1 MSSLPILHFNDV
13 YRVTKQKIQGSK
25 ETIDVT
31 QFAELLDS
39 LRDNWPKRSDGKR
52 DGLVLFSGDLFS
64 PSVESTVTRG
74 SHMVPV
80 MNHISPDVSLTG
92 NHDFDFGYPHLC
104 KLIDDCTFP
113 WVLSNIID
121 TDTNSAPDKLTKY
134 QVLERNGVKVGVIGL
149 VEEEWIA
156 TVASWPPNFKYES
169 MAEVT
174 KVLSRELRDPEGPH
188 KCDIILALTHARLP
202 NDIELAKQVL
212 AHSKLSK
219 DSSNS
224 HGADVLFGGH
234 DHMYYVGRGA
244 QTWDN
249 YDLNSTCLGSEEDD
263 GVFLVKSGTDFR
275 DLSELTLE
283 LEDTPEGSVRGKI
296 VTAIRGIRHS
306 IQPSQPASPA
316 LTSIIKN
323 QLDSVSSSL
332 SEPICHSLT
341 EWNAKSDVV
350 RTDESALGD
359 WMADVLRHAYDDAL
373 CVKGGGPAD
382 GVLICGGTLRGDSVY
397 SGDISLGDLLE
408 ILPFE
413 DPIVV
418 QALDGE
424 SIWNALEAGLST
436 WPAQEGYV
444 QLYIFESANDGKVRR
459 FPIVSGIRVEWDSR
473 LAPGNRVKGIWLAEQ
488 EVASDGSVHS
498 KNGQPIKR
506 DASHTYRI
514 VTREYMAAGHDGYDA
529 LKGKPYLID
538 DENGVIMSSI
548 VRRYLLGSQYIHT
561 FKAHK
566 SEHAPNF
573 LSSSSVHTISKA
585 KQRWL
590 KAAEMIVNF
599 ERQRAPTVHSVAEIG
614 DALRIAQREH
624 MTDIDRFDGVKARCG
639 KASQSKGNMDLVVVA
654 PVIDGRLKDLG
665 RA

>member
-39 LRDNWPKRSDGKR
+39 LRDNWPKRSDGRR

-92 NHDFDFGYPHLC
+92 NHDFDVSLRFGYPHLC

-121 TDTNSAPDKLTKY
+121 TDTDSVPDKLTKY
-134 QVLERNGVKVGVIGL
+134 QVLERNGVKVGIIGL

-156 TVASWPPNFKYES
+156 TVASWPSNFKYES

-174 KVLSRELRDPEGPH
+174 KALSRELRDPEGPH

-219 DSSNS
+219 DSANS
-224 HGADVLFGGH
+224 HGADILFGGH
-234 DHMYYVGRGA
+234 DHMYYIGRGA
-244 QTWDN
+244 QKWDN
-249 YDLNSTCLGSEEDD
+249 YDLNNTCLGSEGDD
-263 GVFLVKSGTDFR
+263 GVYLVKSGTDFR
-275 DLSELTLE
+275 DLSELIIE
-283 LEDTPEGSVRGKI
+283 LEDTPEGNIRRKVVKY
-296 VTAIRGIRHS
+296 IRGIRHS
-306 IQPSQPASPA
+306 VQPSQPASPA

-341 EWNAKSDVV
+341 DWNAKSEVV
-350 RTDESALGD
+350 RTDESSLGD

-373 CVKGGGPAD
+373 CVKGAGPAD

-397 SGDISLGDLLE
+397 SGDITLGDLLE

-418 QALDGE
+418 QALEGE
-424 SIWNALEAGLST
+424 TIWNVLEAGLST
-436 WPAQEGYV
+436 WPAQEG
-444 QLYIFESANDGKVRR
+444 R
-459 FPIVSGIRVEWDSR
+459 FPIISGIRVEWDST

-488 EVASDGSVHS
+488 EVAADGSVNS
-498 KNGQPIKR
+498 KNGQPILR
-506 DASHTYRI
+506 DASQTYRI

-566 SEHAPNF
+566 SEHTPNF
-573 LSSSSVHTISKA
+573 LSSSSAHTISKA
-585 KQRWL
+585 KQRWI
-590 KAAEMIVNF
+590 KATEMIVNF
-599 ERQRAPTVHSVAEIG
+599 ERQRAPTNHSVSEIG
-614 DALRIAQREH
+614 EALRIAQREH
-624 MTDIDRFDGVKARCG
+624 MTYIDRFDGAKARCG
-639 KASQSKGNMDLVVVA
+639 KASQSKGMVDLVVVA
-654 PVIDGRLKDLG
+654 PAIDGRLKDLG

>member
-1 MSSLPILHFNDV
+1 MSSLSILHFNDV

-31 QFAELLDS
+31 QFGELLDS

-52 DGLVLFSGDLFS
+52 DGLVLFSGDVFS

-74 SHMVPV
+74 SHMVPI
-80 MNHISPDVSLTG
+80 MNHISPDASLTG
-92 NHDFDFGYPHLC
+92 NHDFDFGVSMLDSHFFEVINISYQYPHLC
-104 KLIDDCTFP
+104 KLIEDCTFP
-113 WVLSNIID
+113 WILSNIID
-121 TDTNSAPDKLTKY
+121 TDTNSTPDKLTKY
-134 QVLERNGVKVGVIGL
+134 QVFERNGVRVGIIGL

-174 KVLSRELRDPEGPH
+174 KSLSQELRDPEGPH
-188 KCDIILALTHARLP
+188 KCDIVLALTHARLP
-202 NDIELAKQVL
+202 NDVKLAKQVF
-212 AHSKLSK
+212 AHSKMTGESM
-219 DSSNS
+219 NS

-234 DHMYYVGRGA
+234 DHMYYIGRGA
-244 QTWDN
+244 GSWDN

-283 LEDTPEGSVRGKI
+283 LEDTPEGSIRRKVVKS
-296 VTAIRGIRHS
+296 IRGN
-306 IQPSQPASPA
+306 QPPSPA
-316 LTSIIKN
+316 LTRIIKN
-323 QLDSVSSSL
+323 QLDSVSSTL
-332 SEPICHSLT
+332 SEPICHTLT
-341 EWNAKSDVV
+341 EWNAKSDLV
-350 RTDESALGD
+350 RIDESALGD

-397 SGDISLGDLLE
+397 GPGDITLGDLLE

-418 QALDGE
+418 QALNGE
-424 SIWNALEAGLST
+424 AIWNALEAGLST
-436 WPAQEGYV
+436 WPAQEG
-444 QLYIFESANDGKVRR
+444 R
-459 FPIVSGIRVEWDSR
+459 FPIVSGIRIEWDSR
-473 LAPGNRVKGIWLAEQ
+473 LAPGSRVKGIWLAEQ
-488 EVASDGSVHS
+488 EVASDGSIHS
-498 KNGQPIKR
+498 KNGQPVIR
-506 DASHTYRI
+506 DANKTYRI

-529 LKGKPYLID
+529 LRGKPFLID

-561 FKAHK
+561 FKAQK
-566 SEHAPNF
+566 SDQAPSF
-573 LSSSSVHTISKA
+573 LSTSSIHTISKA

-599 ERQRAPTVHSVAEIG
+599 ERQRAPTGHSVGEIG

-624 MTDIDRFDGVKARCG
+624 MTDIDRFDGSKARCG
-639 KASQSKGNMDLVVVA
+639 RTLQSKGKVDLVVVA
-654 PVIDGRLKDLG
+654 PIVDGRLKDLG
-665 RA
+665 RV

>member
-1 MSSLPILHFNDV
+1 MSSLAILHFNDV

-39 LRDNWPKRSDGKR
+39 LRDNWSKRSDGKR

-92 NHDFDFGYPHLC
+92 NHDFDYPHLC

-113 WVLSNIID
+113 WILSNIID
-121 TDTNSAPDKLTKY
+121 TDTNSVPDKLTKY
-134 QVLERNGVKVGVIGL
+134 QVLERNNVKVGVIGL

-156 TVASWPPNFKYES
+156 TVASWPSNFKYEP

-174 KVLSRELRDPEGPH
+174 KALSRELRDPEGPH
-188 KCDIILALTHARLP
+188 KCDIVLALTHAR
-202 NDIELAKQVL
+202 
-212 AHSKLSK
+212 
-219 DSSNS
+219 
-224 HGADVLFGGH
+224 
-234 DHMYYVGRGA
+234 YYVGRGA

-283 LEDTPEGSVRGKI
+283 LEDTPQGSVRRK
-296 VTAIRGIRHS
+296 VVKSIRGIRHS
-306 IQPSQPASPA
+306 VQPSQPASPA

-397 SGDISLGDLLE
+397 SGDITLGDLLE

-436 WPAQEGYV
+436 WPSQEG
-444 QLYIFESANDGKVRR
+444 R

-473 LAPGNRVKGIWLAEQ
+473 LAPGNRINGIWLAEQ
-488 EVASDGSVHS
+488 EVGSDGSVHT
-498 KNGQPIKR
+498 KNGQPIER

-514 VTREYMAAGHDGYDA
+514 VTREYMATGHDGYDA

-561 FKAHK
+561 FKANK
-566 SEHAPNF
+566 SEHTPNF
-573 LSSSSVHTISKA
+573 LSSSSAQTISKV

-590 KAAEMIVNF
+590 KATEMIVNF
-599 ERQRAPTVHSVAEIG
+599 ERQRAPTGHSVAEIG

-624 MTDIDRFDGVKARCG
+624 MTDIDRFDGAKARCG
-639 KASQSKGNMDLVVVA
+639 KASQSKGKMDLVVVA
-654 PVIDGRLKDLG
+654 PMIDGRLKDLG

>member
-1 MSSLPILHFNDV
+1 MSSLSVLHFNDV

-52 DGLVLFSGDLFS
+52 DGLVLFSGDVFS

-104 KLIDDCTFP
+104 KLIDDCIFP

-121 TDTNSAPDKLTKY
+121 TDTNSVPDKLTKY
-134 QVLERNGVKVGVIGL
+134 QVLERSGVKVGVIGL

-156 TVASWPPNFKYES
+156 TVASWPSNFKYES
-169 MAEVT
+169 MVEVT
-174 KVLSRELRDPEGPH
+174 KALSQELRDPEGPH

-219 DSSNS
+219 GSANS

-234 DHMYYVGRGA
+234 DHMYYIGRGA

-249 YDLNSTCLGSEEDD
+249 YDLDSTCLGSEGDD
-263 GVFLVKSGTDFR
+263 GVFLIKSGTDFR

-283 LEDTPEGSVRGKI
+283 LEDTPGGSVRRKI
-296 VTAIRGIRHS
+296 VKSIRGIRHS
-306 IQPSQPASPA
+306 VRPSQPPSPA
-316 LTSIIKN
+316 LTSIIKK

-341 EWNAKSDVV
+341 EWNAKSDIV
-350 RTDESALGD
+350 RIDELNGPQSALGD

-373 CVKGGGPAD
+373 CVKGAGPAD

-397 SGDISLGDLLE
+397 GPGDITLGDLLE

-424 SIWNALEAGLST
+424 TIWNALEAGLST
-436 WPAQEGYV
+436 WPAQEG
-444 QLYIFESANDGKVRR
+444 R

-473 LAPGNRVKGIWLAEQ
+473 LAPGSRIKRIWLAEQ
-488 EVASDGSVHS
+488 EVASDGSIHS
-498 KNGQPIKR
+498 KNGQPVQR
-506 DASHTYRI
+506 DASRTYRI
-514 VTREYMAAGHDGYDA
+514 VTREYMASGHDGYDA
-529 LKGKPYLID
+529 LKGKPFLID

-561 FKAHK
+561 FKAQK
-566 SEHAPNF
+566 AEHTPNF
-573 LSSSSVHTISKA
+573 LSSSSAHTISKA

-590 KAAEMIVNF
+590 KAAEMVVNF
-599 ERQRAPTVHSVAEIG
+599 ERQRAPTGHSVAEIG

-624 MTDIDRFDGVKARCG
+624 MTDIDRFDGSKARCG
-639 KASQSKGNMDLVVVA
+639 RASQSKGKIDLVVVSLVA
-654 PVIDGRLKDLG
+654 DGRLKDLG

>member
-1 MSSLPILHFNDV
+1 M
-13 YRVTKQKIQGSK
+13 T
-25 ETIDVT
+25 
-31 QFAELLDS
+31 
-39 LRDNWPKRSDGKR
+39 
-52 DGLVLFSGDLFS
+52 
-64 PSVESTVTRG
+64 
-74 SHMVPV
+74 
-80 MNHISPDVSLTG
+80 
-92 NHDFDFGYPHLC
+92 
-104 KLIDDCTFP
+104 
-113 WVLSNIID
+113 
-121 TDTNSAPDKLTKY
+121 
-134 QVLERNGVKVGVIGL
+134 
-149 VEEEWIA
+149 
-156 TVASWPPNFKYES
+156 
-169 MAEVT
+169 EVT
-174 KVLSRELRDPEGPH
+174 KALSRELRDPKGPY

-212 AHSKLSK
+212 AHSKLTK
-219 DSSNS
+219 DSANS

-234 DHMYYVGRGA
+234 DHMYYIGRGA
-244 QTWDN
+244 QAWDN
-249 YDLNSTCLGSEEDD
+249 YDLNSTCLGSEGDD

-283 LEDTPEGSVRGKI
+283 LEDTPEGSVRRKI
-296 VTAIRGIRHS
+296 VKSIRGTRHS

-316 LTSIIKN
+316 LTRIIKN

-341 EWNAKSDVV
+341 EWNAKSDMV
-350 RTDESALGD
+350 RTDESSLGD

-382 GVLICGGTLRGDSVY
+382 GVLICGGTIRGDTVY
-397 SGDISLGDLLE
+397 GPGDITLGDLLE

-424 SIWNALEAGLST
+424 TIWDALEAGLST
-436 WPAQEGYV
+436 WPAQEG
-444 QLYIFESANDGKVRR
+444 R
-459 FPIVSGIRVEWDSR
+459 FPIISGIRVEWDSR
-473 LAPGNRVKGIWLAEQ
+473 LAPGSRVQGVWLAEQ
-488 EVASDGSVHS
+488 EVDSDGSVRS
-498 KNGQPIKR
+498 KNGEPIER
-506 DASHTYRI
+506 DTSHTYRI

-529 LKGKPYLID
+529 LKGKPFLID

-566 SEHAPNF
+566 SEHSPTF

-585 KQRWL
+585 KQRWI
-590 KAAEMIVNF
+590 KATEMIVNF
-599 ERQRAPTVHSVAEIG
+599 EKQRAPTSHSVAEIG

-624 MTDIDRFDGVKARCG
+624 MTDIDRFDGARARCG
-639 KASQSKGNMDLVVVA
+639 KVSQSKRNIDLVVVS
-654 PVIDGRLKDLG
+654 PVTDGRLKDLG

>member
-1 MSSLPILHFNDV
+1 MSSLSILHFNDV

-39 LRDNWPKRSDGKR
+39 LRDNWSKRPDGKR

-121 TDTNSAPDKLTKY
+121 TDINSVPDKLTKY
-134 QVLERNGVKVGVIGL
+134 QVIERNGVKVGVIGL
-149 VEEEWIA
+149 VEQEWIA
-156 TVASWPPNFKYES
+156 TVASWPSNFKYES

-174 KVLSRELRDPEGPH
+174 RTLSQELRDPEGPH

-219 DSSNS
+219 GSANS

-234 DHMYYVGRGA
+234 DHMYYIGRGA
-244 QTWDN
+244 HAWDN
-249 YDLNSTCLGSEEDD
+249 YDLNSTCLGSEDDD

-283 LEDTPEGSVRGKI
+283 LEDTPEGSVRRKL
-296 VTAIRGIRHS
+296 VKSVRGIRHS
-306 IQPSQPASPA
+306 VQPSQPASPA
-316 LTSIIKN
+316 LTNIIKS
-323 QLDSVSSSL
+323 QLETVSSSL

-350 RTDESALGD
+350 RTDESPLGD

-382 GVLICGGTLRGDSVY
+382 GVLICGGTLRGDSIY
-397 SGDISLGDLLE
+397 SGDITLGDLLE

-418 QALDGE
+418 QELDGE

-436 WPAQEGYV
+436 WPAQEG
-444 QLYIFESANDGKVRR
+444 R

-473 LAPGNRVKGIWLAEQ
+473 LAPGNRVKSIWLAEQ
-488 EVASDGSVHS
+488 EVGPDGNTRS
-498 KNGQPIKR
+498 KNGQPIER
-506 DASHTYRI
+506 DASRTYRI

-566 SEHAPNF
+566 SEHTSNF
-573 LSSSSVHTISKA
+573 LSSSSAQVISKA

-590 KAAEMIVNF
+590 KATEMIVNF
-599 ERQRAPTVHSVAEIG
+599 EKQRAPTGHSVAEIG

-624 MTDIDRFDGVKARCG
+624 MTDIDRFDGSKARCG
-639 KASQSKGNMDLVVVA
+639 RASQSKGKVDLVVVA

>member
-1 MSSLPILHFNDV
+1 
-13 YRVTKQKIQGSK
+13 
-25 ETIDVT
+25 
-31 QFAELLDS
+31 
-39 LRDNWPKRSDGKR
+39 
-52 DGLVLFSGDLFS
+52 
-64 PSVESTVTRG
+64 
-74 SHMVPV
+74 

-113 WVLSNIID
+113 WILSNIID
-121 TDTNSAPDKLTKY
+121 TDTNSVPDKLTKY
-134 QVLERNGVKVGVIGL
+134 QVLERNNVKVGVIGL

-156 TVASWPPNFKYES
+156 TVASWPSNFKYEP

-174 KVLSRELRDPEGPH
+174 KALSRELRDPEGPH
-188 KCDIILALTHARLP
+188 KCDI
-202 NDIELAKQVL
+202 DIELAKQVL

-219 DSSNS
+219 DSANS

-234 DHMYYVGRGA
+234 DHMLAYARI
-244 QTWDN
+244 
-249 YDLNSTCLGSEEDD
+249 CLERWTKIFPLVWEVKKTTG
-263 GVFLVKSGTDFR
+263 FLKSGTDFR

-283 LEDTPEGSVRGKI
+283 LEDTPQGSVRRK
-296 VTAIRGIRHS
+296 VVKSIRGIRHS
-306 IQPSQPASPA
+306 VQPSQPASPA

-397 SGDISLGDLLE
+397 SGDITLGDLLE

-436 WPAQEGYV
+436 WPSQEG
-444 QLYIFESANDGKVRR
+444 R

-473 LAPGNRVKGIWLAEQ
+473 LAPGNRINGIWLAEQ
-488 EVASDGSVHS
+488 EVGSDGSVHT
-498 KNGQPIKR
+498 KNGQPIER

-514 VTREYMAAGHDGYDA
+514 VTREYMATGHDGYDA

-561 FKAHK
+561 FKANK
-566 SEHAPNF
+566 SEHTPNF
-573 LSSSSVHTISKA
+573 LSSSSAQTISKV

-590 KAAEMIVNF
+590 KATEMIVNF
-599 ERQRAPTVHSVAEIG
+599 ERQRAPTGHSVAEIG

-624 MTDIDRFDGVKARCG
+624 MTDIDRFDGAKARCG
-639 KASQSKGNMDLVVVA
+639 KASQSKGKMDLVVVA
-654 PVIDGRLKDLG
+654 PMIDGRLKDLG

>member
-1 MSSLPILHFNDV
+1 MSSLSILHFNDV

-31 QFAELLDS
+31 QFGELLDS

-52 DGLVLFSGDLFS
+52 DGLVLFSGDVFS

-74 SHMVPV
+74 SHMVPI
-80 MNHISPDVSLTG
+80 MNHISPDASLTG
-92 NHDFDFGYPHLC
+92 NHDFDFGVSMLDSHFFEVINISYQYPHLC
-104 KLIDDCTFP
+104 KLIEDCTFP
-113 WVLSNIID
+113 WILSNIVD
-121 TDTNSAPDKLTKY
+121 TDTNSTPTNSLNTKCLN
-134 QVLERNGVKVGVIGL
+134 VMAL
-149 VEEEWIA
+149 EEWIA

-174 KVLSRELRDPEGPH
+174 KSLSQELRDPEGPH
-188 KCDIILALTHARLP
+188 KCDIVLALTHAR
-202 NDIELAKQVL
+202 
-212 AHSKLSK
+212 
-219 DSSNS
+219 
-224 HGADVLFGGH
+224 
-234 DHMYYVGRGA
+234 YYIGRGA
-244 QTWDN
+244 GSWDN

-283 LEDTPEGSVRGKI
+283 LEDTPEGSIRRKVVKS
-296 VTAIRGIRHS
+296 IRGN
-306 IQPSQPASPA
+306 QPPSPA
-316 LTSIIKN
+316 LTRIIKN
-323 QLDSVSSSL
+323 QLDSVSSTL
-332 SEPICHSLT
+332 SEPICHTLT
-341 EWNAKSDVV
+341 EWNAKSDLV
-350 RTDESALGD
+350 RIDESALGD

-397 SGDISLGDLLE
+397 GPGDITLGDLLE

-418 QALDGE
+418 QALNGE
-424 SIWNALEAGLST
+424 AIWNALEAGLST
-436 WPAQEGYV
+436 WPAQEG
-444 QLYIFESANDGKVRR
+444 R
-459 FPIVSGIRVEWDSR
+459 FPIVSGIRIEWDSR
-473 LAPGNRVKGIWLAEQ
+473 LAP
-488 EVASDGSVHS
+488 EVD
-498 KNGQPIKR
+498 KNGQPVIR
-506 DASHTYRI
+506 DANKTYRI

-529 LKGKPYLID
+529 LRGKPFLID

-561 FKAHK
+561 FKAQK
-566 SEHAPNF
+566 SDQAPSF
-573 LSSSSVHTISKA
+573 LSTSSIHTISKA

-599 ERQRAPTVHSVAEIG
+599 ERQRAPTGHSVGEIG

-624 MTDIDRFDGVKARCG
+624 MTDIDRFDGSKARCG
-639 KASQSKGNMDLVVVA
+639 RTLQFKGKVDLVVVA
-654 PVIDGRLKDLG
+654 PIVDGRLKDLG
-665 RA
+665 RV

>member
-1 MSSLPILHFNDV
+1 MSSLSILHFNDV

-39 LRDNWPKRSDGKR
+39 LRDNWPKRFDGER

-80 MNHISPDVSLTG
+80 MNHIFPDVSLTG

-104 KLIDDCTFP
+104 KLIEDCAFP
-113 WVLSNIID
+113 WVLSNIVD
-121 TDTNSAPDKLTKY
+121 TDTNSVPDKLTKY
-134 QVLERNGVKVGVIGL
+134 QVLERSGIKVGVIGL

-156 TVASWPPNFKYES
+156 TVASWPSNFKYES
-169 MAEVT
+169 MVEAT
-174 KVLSRELRDPEGPH
+174 KALSRELRDPEGPH

-212 AHSKLSK
+212 AHSKFSK
-219 DSSNS
+219 DSANI
-224 HGADVLFGGH
+224 HGADVLLGGH
-234 DHMYYVGRGA
+234 DHMYYIGRGA
-244 QTWDN
+244 RTWDN
-249 YDLNSTCLGSEEDD
+249 YDLNSTCLGSEGDD
-263 GVFLVKSGTDFR
+263 GAFLVKSGTDFR

-283 LEDTPEGSVRGKI
+283 LEDTPEGSIRRKI
-296 VTAIRGIRHS
+296 VKSIRGIRHS
-306 IQPSQPASPA
+306 VQPSQPPSPA
-316 LTSIIKN
+316 LTSIIKK

-341 EWNAKSDVV
+341 EWNAKSDIV
-350 RTDESALGD
+350 RIDESALGD

-397 SGDISLGDLLE
+397 GPGDITLGDLLE

-424 SIWNALEAGLST
+424 TIWNALEAGLST
-436 WPAQEGYV
+436 WPAQEG
-444 QLYIFESANDGKVRR
+444 R
-459 FPIVSGIRVEWDSR
+459 FPIVAGIRVEWDSR
-473 LAPGNRVKGIWLAEQ
+473 LAPGGRVKGIWLAEQ
-488 EVASDGSVHS
+488 ELASDGSIHS
-498 KNGQPIKR
+498 KNGQPVQR

-514 VTREYMAAGHDGYDA
+514 VTREYMASGHDGYDA
-529 LKGKPYLID
+529 LKGKPFLID

-561 FKAHK
+561 FKAQK
-566 SEHAPNF
+566 AEHTPNF
-573 LSSSSVHTISKA
+573 LSSSSAHTISKS

-599 ERQRAPTVHSVAEIG
+599 ERQRAPTGHSVAEIG

-624 MTDIDRFDGVKARCG
+624 MTDIDRFDGSKARCG
-639 KASQSKGNMDLVVVA
+639 KASQSKGKIDLVVVS
-654 PVIDGRLKDLG
+654 PVADGRLRDLG
-665 RA
+665 RV

>member
-1 MSSLPILHFNDV
+1 MSSLSILHFNDV

-121 TDTNSAPDKLTKY
+121 TDTNSVPDKLTRY
-134 QVLERNGVKVGVIGL
+134 QVLERNGVKIGVIGL

-156 TVASWPPNFKYES
+156 TVASWPSNFRYES
-169 MAEVT
+169 MAEVA
-174 KVLSRELRDPEGPH
+174 KALSQELREGPH

-219 DSSNS
+219 GSSNI
-224 HGADVLFGGH
+224 HGVDVLFGGH
-234 DHMYYVGRGA
+234 DHMYYIGRGA

-249 YDLNSTCLGSEEDD
+249 YDPNSTCLGSEGDD

-283 LEDTPEGSVRGKI
+283 LEDTPEGSIRRKI
-296 VTAIRGIRHS
+296 VKSIQGIRHS
-306 IQPSQPASPA
+306 VKPSQPASPA
-316 LTSIIKN
+316 LARIIKD

-332 SEPICHSLT
+332 SDPICHSLT
-341 EWNAKSDVV
+341 EWNAKSDLL

-373 CVKGGGPAD
+373 CTQGGDPAD
-382 GVLICGGTLRGDSVY
+382 GVLICGGTIRGDSIY
-397 SGDISLGDLLE
+397 GPGDITLGDLLE

-424 SIWNALEAGLST
+424 TIWNALEAGLST
-436 WPAQEGYV
+436 WPAQEG
-444 QLYIFESANDGKVRR
+444 R

-473 LAPGNRVKGIWLAEQ
+473 LAPGNRVKGIWLAQQ
-488 EVASDGSVHS
+488 EIGSDGSVRS
-498 KNGQPIKR
+498 EKGQAVER

-514 VTREYMAAGHDGYDA
+514 VTREYMAAGHDGYDV
-529 LKGKPYLID
+529 LKGKPFLID

-561 FKAHK
+561 FKAQK
-566 SEHAPNF
+566 AEHVPKF
-573 LSSSSVHTISKA
+573 LSSSSARTISKA

-599 ERQRAPTVHSVAEIG
+599 EKQRAPTSHSVAEIG

-624 MTDIDRFDGVKARCG
+624 MTEIDRFDGAKARCG
-639 KASQSKGNMDLVVVA
+639 RASKSKGNIDLVVVSPA
-654 PVIDGRLKDLG
+654 ADGRLKDLG

>member
-1 MSSLPILHFNDV
+1 MSSLEILHFNDV

-31 QFAELLDS
+31 QFGELLDS

-52 DGLVLFSGDLFS
+52 DGLVLFSGDVFS

-113 WVLSNIID
+113 WVLSNIVD
-121 TDTNSAPDKLTKY
+121 TDVSSTPDKLTRY
-134 QVLERNGVKVGVIGL
+134 QIFERNGVRVGVIGL

-156 TVASWPPNFKYES
+156 TVASWPSNFKYES
-169 MAEVT
+169 MAEVAKT
-174 KVLSRELRDPEGPH
+174 LSQELRDPEGPH
-188 KCDIILALTHARLP
+188 KCDIILALTHARLL
-202 NDIELAKQVL
+202 NDIKLAKEVL
-212 AHSKLSK
+212 AHSKLTS
-219 DSSNS
+219 DSVNC
-224 HGADVLFGGH
+224 HGVDVLFGGH
-234 DHMYYVGRGA
+234 DHMYYIGHGA
-244 QTWDN
+244 QSWRN
-249 YDLNSTCLGSEEDD
+249 YDLKSSCLGSEEDD

-283 LEDTPEGSVRGKI
+283 LEDTPEGS
-296 VTAIRGIRHS
+296 IRRIRHS
-306 IQPSQPASPA
+306 VQPSQPSSPA
-316 LTSIIKN
+316 LTKIIKS
-323 QLDSVSSSL
+323 QLDSVSSTL
-332 SEPICHSLT
+332 SEPICHTLT
-341 EWNAKSDVV
+341 EWNAKSDLV

-397 SGDISLGDLLE
+397 GPGDITLGDLLE

-424 SIWNALEAGLST
+424 TIWNALEAGLST
-436 WPAQEGYV
+436 WPAQEG
-444 QLYIFESANDGKVRR
+444 R
-459 FPIVSGIRVEWDSR
+459 FPIVSGIRIEWDSR
-473 LAPGNRVKGIWLAEQ
+473 LTPGNRVKGIWLAEQ
-488 EVASDGSVHS
+488 EIASDGSVQS
-498 KNGQPIKR
+498 KNGQPIAR
-506 DASHTYRI
+506 DASKTYRI

-529 LKGKPYLID
+529 LKGKPFLID

-548 VRRYLLGSQYIHT
+548 VRRYILGKIFIMIGTGVDHAREGSQYIHT
-561 FKAHK
+561 FKAQK
-566 SEHAPNF
+566 SENTPSL

-599 ERQRAPTVHSVAEIG
+599 ERQRAPTGHSISEIG

-624 MTDIDRFDGVKARCG
+624 MTDIDSFDGAKARCG
-639 KASQSKGNMDLVVVA
+639 KASQSKAKTDLVVVSPA
-654 PVIDGRLKDLG
+654 TDGRLKDLG
-665 RA
+665 RT